1 MSANMRRRLNLV
13 DIDCKR
19 KLERILLQLQRY
31 IKKIGGRKSH
41 VEDLLMV
48 ELLHFM
54 LNELLTLE
62 DSNKHTSRSCRSQI
76 FNRSLLL

>member
-19 KLERILLQLQRY
+19 KLLQRY
-31 IKKIGGRKSH
+31 IKKIGGTKSH

-54 LNELLTLE
+54 QNELLTLQ